1 MPNLA
6 DNLSLANG
14 VTSIN
19 PFEGT
24 NYAQVAPGT
33 LIRINLACVG
43 ANDGVSGAN
52 LNYRFVINNTEFSTG
67 VAIPT
72 LVTGSPFADI
82 GQYLMNSVEAQ
93 GANLNTPLLT
103 ITNSSG
109 GTLVAKYLIF
119 ISQQP

>member
-6 DNLSLANG
+6 DSLSLANG
-14 VTSIN
+14 VVSIN

-24 NYAQVAPGT
+24 NYSQVAPGT
-33 LIRINLACVG
+33 LIRINLACVS

-67 VAIPT
+67 VAIPA
-72 LVTGSPFADI
+72 LVTGSPFADN

-103 ITNSSG
+103 ITNNSG